1 MVHPKQWQKQI
12 FWEIN
17 KKKNLSFLSV
27 VEHTVFYVFNWFPW
41 ENIGTGYSCN
51 ILPDISKKNN
61 DKNSYLK
68 TFRTVCHCE
77 AVELF
82 AVLDD
87 LLCFPTS
94 AVLFWWVY
102 NQYGQQ
108 KSLITISNVAQCPLP
123 ADGMRVM
130 WLKKISNHT
139 LTLTFSSVLS
149 CLNHKSHTKYFTQL
163 FPFSSWVGCHCDD

>member
-1 MVHPKQWQKQI
+1 M
-12 FWEIN
+12 
-17 KKKNLSFLSV
+17 
-27 VEHTVFYVFNWFPW
+27 VEHTVSYVFNWFPW
-41 ENIGTGYSCN
+41 ENIGNGYSCN

-68 TFRTVCHCE
+68 TFTTVAQMCHCE

-82 AVLDD
+82 AVLGD
-87 LLCFPTS
+87 LPCFPTS
-94 AVLFWWVY
+94 AMLFWWVY

-130 WLKKISNHT
+130 WLKKKNLTTLWLWLSLLFCRVWTIRVTQNISHSFFHFPAEWDVIVMT
-139 LTLTFSSVLS
+139 SSE
-149 CLNHKSHTKYFTQL
+149 Q
-163 FPFSSWVGCHCDD
+163 